1 MGFWQ
6 AGRVWGPYAAVLGI
20 FLLLGGSLE
29 CSCRPQQ
36 LGCYLHLLLPA
47 AAAALLLLATDRC
60 FQRLVRH
67 LLSADRRHAGSFLR
81 SCGGRVLRAAGVGL
95 LWLVC
100 VLVDGDWYVC
110 CMNDHSE
117 QQEKLACT
125 SAGWLSD
132 EERAVLAEL
141 RDTSWNIGCFL
152 LFGIVCLLFLM
163 SLFSWKSPSRAERQ
177 HLFHQQLLE
186 QEELALRETLGK
198 LARQR
203 LAEEF
208 QLQMGGGRWEQ
219 CFDVAER
226 LVKAAVQPAASQ
238 GGGASEGEELPPP
251 GPADAALLGSE

>member
-47 AAAALLLLATDRC
+47 AAAALLLLATDQC

-125 SAGWLSD
+125 SAGW
-132 EERAVLAEL
+132 
-141 RDTSWNIGCFL
+141 
-152 LFGIVCLLFLM
+152 
-163 SLFSWKSPSRAERQ
+163 KSPSRAERQ

-226 LVKAAVQPAASQ
+226 LVKAAVQPAASR